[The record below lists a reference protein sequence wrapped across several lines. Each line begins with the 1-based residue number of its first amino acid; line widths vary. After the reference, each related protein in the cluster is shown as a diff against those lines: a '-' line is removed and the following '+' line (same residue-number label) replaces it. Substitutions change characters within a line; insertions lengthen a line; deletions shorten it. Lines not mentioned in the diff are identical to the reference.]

1 MKKTLLYLGFAAL
14 LLSACAKTPNPG
26 PNAATKRY
34 LDAWIQVNHPDAKLT
49 PLGAYILEETPGTGA
64 AAGSIDE
71 NGYVRVECTVSALS
85 GAISSTSDKDLA
97 RQLGTYAEKNYYG
110 PVVWRRADNG
120 LVAGLEELVSTMRCG
135 GSKTVVVPGW
145 LMGVDSQTGLPIIYD
160 SAQKYLDKISGSSPL
175 IYRVKLTEVIPDIV
189 KWEADSVDHY
199 VARHF
204 PGTTVK
210 DTLHIGYYYRRT
222 AEPSSTKEFAKD
234 TTIYI
239 NYIGR
244 RLDGVVFD
252 TNIEDS
258 AKFYGIYSA
267 SRTYG
272 PAKIKWYG
280 SDGTYS
286 DILMTS
292 AGSETG
298 VEVAP
303 GFSFALDQMHPHE
316 KGTAVF
322 RSGWGYGSSGSG
334 SAIPAYSPLRF
345 DLEIVDKP

>member
-64 AAGSIDE
+64 AAGSFDE

-175 IYRVKLTEVIPDIV
+175 IYRV
-189 KWEADSVDHY
+189 
-199 VARHF
+199 

-298 VEVAP
+298 VKVAP

-322 RSGWGYGSSGSG
+322 RSGWGYDSSGSG